1 MTMTLDEPPVGQ
13 TDGQR
18 PPARRAVRGRR
29 VAAWATLMLAR
40 PMRAVGHIVFSSLS
54 RRIISINLIALG
66 ALLFGIL
73 FVNQYRSGLI
83 DERIDRLKELGQV
96 VAAAVAVS
104 AGDDSQVLTDPDAIL
119 RLQAEAAQTTDE
131 LAPFGFTIS
140 PDRIAPFLRS
150 YISPT
155 RTRARIYDRDG
166 FLIVDSRM
174 LHARGDL
181 LRPDSAPRPPS
192 APLDRPIWERLGDL
206 IGHAWRVINGTHRL
220 EVYEELGPANG
231 KGYTEVSQALG
242 GGISSIVRKT
252 EKAELI
258 VSIAFPI
265 QRNRT
270 VLGVL
275 LLSTQAGDID
285 AIVRAE
291 QLLILRVFLVAL
303 TIMVVLSLFLA
314 STIAL
319 PMRKLA
325 AAADQVRRSVKARGT
340 IPEFPEREDE
350 IGHLSRAFRDMTSAL
365 YARME
370 AIESFAADVAHE
382 LKNPLTS
389 LRSAVETLPLAK
401 TAASRERLLAVIQHD
416 VRRLDRLITDI
427 SDASRLDAELARED
441 LKPLDMAEIVGAV
454 VEWQAEVA
462 RKKAQ
467 TIRLVAQKRDAGKP
481 PVAPIMGHDS
491 RLAQVFT
498 NLIDNARSFT
508 PEGGTITLTL
518 EVTDRAVLVR
528 VEDEGPGIRP
538 DALERI
544 FERFYTDR
552 PEGEAFGNNSGLGLA
567 ISRQIVE
574 AHRGTI
580 TAGNVEDADGEVHGA
595 RFTVSIPRGSPA

>member
-1 MTMTLDEPPVGQ
+1 MTMTLDEPPVGEA
-13 TDGQR
+13 DGPR
-18 PPARRAVRGRR
+18 PTARRSARGRR
-29 VAAWATLMLAR
+29 FAAWVTLMFAR

-73 FVNQYRSGLI
+73 LVNQYRAGLI
-83 DERIDRLKELGQV
+83 EERIDRLKELGQV
-96 VAAAVAVS
+96 VAAAIAVS
-104 AGDDSQVLTDPDAIL
+104 AGDDSPDLTDPDAIL
-119 RLQAEAAQTTDE
+119 RLQTEANPTTDE
-131 LAPFGFTIS
+131 FAPFGFTIS
-140 PDRIAPFLRS
+140 PDRVAPFLRN

-174 LHARGDL
+174 LHSRGDL
-181 LRPDSAPRPPS
+181 LRPDSSPRPP
-192 APLDRPIWERLGDL
+192 AVLNERPIWERLGDL
-206 IGHAWRVINGTHRL
+206 VGTAWRVVNGTSRL

-231 KGYTEVSQALG
+231 KGYTEVGQALG
-242 GGISSIVRKT
+242 GGISSIVRQT

-303 TIMVVLSLFLA
+303 TIMVVLSLYLA

-340 IPEFPEREDE
+340 IPEFPDREDE
-350 IGHLSRAFRDMTSAL
+350 IGHLSRALREMTSAL
-365 YARME
+365 YDRME
-370 AIESFAADVAHE
+370 AIESFAADVSHE

-427 SDASRLDAELARED
+427 SDASRLDAEMARED
-441 LKPLDMAEIVGAV
+441 LKPMDLAEIVGAV
-454 VEWQAEVA
+454 TTWQGEVA
-462 RKKAQ
+462 KKKGQ
-467 TIRLVAQKRDAGKP
+467 VIRLVAPKPEPGK

-508 PEGGTITLTL
+508 PEGGTITLTM
-518 EVTDRAVLVR
+518 EPEERNITVR
-528 VEDEGPGIRP
+528 VEDEGPGLRA
-538 DALERI
+538 DVMERV

-580 TAGNVEDADGEVHGA
+580 TAGNVEDADGTVCGA
-595 RFTVSIPRGSPA
+595 RFIVTIPRGLPA